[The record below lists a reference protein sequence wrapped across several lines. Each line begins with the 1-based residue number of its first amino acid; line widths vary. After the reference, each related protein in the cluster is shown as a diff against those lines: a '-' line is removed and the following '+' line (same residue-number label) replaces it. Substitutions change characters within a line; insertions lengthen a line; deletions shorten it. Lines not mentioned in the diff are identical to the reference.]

1 MYNIGF
7 KMPVRLGIAV
17 FVLVSA
23 LTNAQSAATVQ
34 VTSENSKVKIVV
46 VQTAPLRTVL
56 EYLCRETKAVCSGTE
71 IAGAQTVSPMSVSG
85 TWSEVISRILDGTGL
100 NYAAGAPSGNTPP
113 QLLIQGVA
121 TAIDPPRP
129 MQEQP
134 SEPVAMGGSDS
145 GMVQP
150 SPSEQP
156 QSNSSSENL
165 DSQAAAMAGSGYS
178 SPMQPNGE
186 NNSNGIAYLPF
197 PDRNGKPIALS
208 AEPASYLPFTDNGR
222 PIPVPAPVQSNVLPF
237 PDANGKPIVVNTD
250 PPQYLP
256 FPDNGKLIP
265 LPKAQH

>member
-7 KMPVRLGIAV
+7 KMPVRLGIAI
-17 FVLVSA
+17 FVLVNA

-34 VTSENSKVKIVV
+34 VTSDNGKVKVV
-46 VQTAPLRTVL
+46 VEQTAPLRTVL
-56 EYLCRETKAVCSGTE
+56 ENLCRETKAICSGTE
-71 IAGAQTVSPMSVSG
+71 IAGSQSVSPMSVSG

-134 SEPVAMGGSDS
+134 SEPVVMGSSDS
-145 GMVQP
+145 SMAQP

-165 DSQAAAMAGSGYS
+165 DSQAAMGSSGYS
-178 SPMQPNGE
+178 SPMQPNGD
-186 NNSNGIAYLPF
+186 NNSNGVSYLPF
-197 PDRNGKPIALS
+197 PDKNGRPIALS
-208 AEPASYLPFTDNGR
+208 AEPASYLPFTDNGKLT
-222 PIPVPAPVQSNVLPF
+222 PVPAPVQSNVLPF
-237 PDANGKPIVVNTD
+237 PDANGKPIVVSPD